1 MNAMKTLVRGV
12 LVLVLV
18 GSVVGCGNTIEA
30 RVKAVNANR
39 TVSNQGMVST
49 GVATVILESGTE
61 VQVQMDNNAM
71 REFDGSKSSRMM
83 LRQTSP
89 GQYVFAG
96 MVK

>member
-1 MNAMKTLVRGV
+1 
-12 LVLVLV
+12 
-18 GSVVGCGNTIEA
+18 
-30 RVKAVNANR
+30 
-39 TVSNQGMVST
+39 
-49 GVATVILESGTE
+49 VILDSGTE